1 MQERNLKVIEGLLFV
16 LFILLW
22 GLFLSGG
29 SGKVKRRTLSL
40 WQYIPVHTEV
50 FHDFFENSIRKG
62 QYELTPILGYDIKE
76 TNGVKKTIML
86 YILPLN
92 DEEQIHFTGGKFV
105 TPEEIEMNS
114 AQYSSFLKE
123 EVDHLNIVAQMWEE
137 FK

>member
-1 MQERNLKVIEGLLFV
+1 MEDYIYACKTDTDKYAKEVENKYSNHITDNRATLQSETFGKRNQ
-16 LFILLW
+16 W
-22 GLFLSGG
+22 S
-29 SGKVKRRTLSL
+29 
-40 WQYIPVHTEV
+40 
-50 FHDFFENSIRKG
+50 
-62 QYELTPILGYDIKE
+62 
-76 TNGVKKTIML
+76 KKIIML

>member
-1 MQERNLKVIEGLLFV
+1 MVQNKYSNHITGQPEPLFSFKH
-16 LFILLW
+16 L
-22 GLFLSGG
+22 
-29 SGKVKRRTLSL
+29 VK
-40 WQYIPVHTEV
+40 EA
-50 FHDFFENSIRKG
+50 
-62 QYELTPILGYDIKE
+62 
-76 TNGVKKTIML
+76 NGVKKTIML

-123 EVDHLNIVAQMWEE
+123 EIDHLNIVTQMWEE